1 MQTRATGTRQPGTTD
16 GGAPQEAAAGAG
28 GRGGPRRAEARYMQE
43 GAMTNHSGLPAVAA
57 LVVVLFFAG
66 RDAAGQPVQC
76 RSEGGQVAAITN
88 PSGHYVTTRF
98 QLDDPN
104 LQTLLTTRVRTT
116 RGCLVAHL
124 SGMVRITDNYVAFQV
139 RVDGVPM
146 HGQVVRPGLPP
157 DPVVLVLIDSASPPY
172 DDEQY
177 IDPVKVVS
185 YNLFLEVGAG
195 VHTVEVMAA
204 GGSNIDPANPPSAT
218 SLVLT
223 LQHP

>member
-1 MQTRATGTRQPGTTD
+1 MTK
-16 GGAPQEAAAGAG
+16 
-28 GRGGPRRAEARYMQE
+28 
-43 GAMTNHSGLPAVAA
+43 AMTNQRGLLAVAT
-57 LVVVLFFAG
+57 VTVLSLCAH
-66 RDAAGQPVQC
+66 DAAAQSVAC
-76 RSEGGQVAAITN
+76 RSEGSQVAAITN
-88 PSGHYVTTRF
+88 PAGHYITTRF

-104 LQTLLTTRVRTT
+104 LERLLTMRIRTK

-146 HGQVVRPGLPP
+146 HGQVARPGLPP
-157 DPVVLVLIDSASPPY
+157 DPVVLALIDSAQPPY

-195 VHTVEVMAA
+195 VHTVEVLAA
-204 GGSNIDPANPPSAT
+204 AGSNIDPANPPSAT

-223 LQHP
+223 LEHP

>member
-1 MQTRATGTRQPGTTD
+1 
-16 GGAPQEAAAGAG
+16 
-28 GRGGPRRAEARYMQE
+28 
-43 GAMTNHSGLPAVAA
+43 MTNRSRFLAVAA
-57 LVVVLFFAG
+57 VMVLSLSVH
-66 RDAAGQPVQC
+66 DAAAQPVAC
-76 RSEGGQVAAITN
+76 RSEGSQVAAITN
-88 PSGHYVTTRF
+88 PAGHYITTRF

-104 LQTLLTTRVRTT
+104 LQTLLTLRVRTK

-157 DPVVLVLIDSASPPY
+157 DPVVLVLIDSGPPPY

-185 YNLFLEVGAG
+185 YSLFLEVGAG
-195 VHTVEVMAA
+195 VHTVEVLAA

-223 LQHP
+223 LEHP